1 MTAHP
6 AGQHPTGGVRPAS
19 TPDRGGEGY
28 LLALDA
34 GTGSCRAVLY
44 DLAGRQVALA
54 QREWSHP
61 ASAGIAG
68 SQNFDTA
75 GHWALICGC
84 IREILASVPD
94 PAAVLA
100 VGCTGM
106 GGGLVLYDRAGREL
120 WACANGDARAWPQA
134 EAMLAS
140 GMAER
145 LYRLGGGWISLSA
158 PPRLDWIR
166 HRQPAL
172 WESCARLSMIADWM
186 VYRLTGTLV
195 TESSNGSTSG
205 LFDLGARTWSASI
218 TDLCGLRPALFP
230 EVVAAGT
237 VVGTVTPEAARQTGL
252 APATRVVPGGVDTAL
267 ALAGSRL
274 HPQPPSPGRLT
285 ITGGSFWKHT
295 VVTTAATIEPAG
307 RLRTICDVL
316 PGQWLVEGIGFYA
329 GFALRWLRDRW
340 LRDHAAGPSPR
351 DDAPDGRLGYAALE
365 QLASTVPP
373 GSCGLLAELT
383 PVDAWTLARW
393 QPPFRGPPA
402 GLGKGRLGARVR
414 AIEEAAAYSARRS
427 AVTLTD
433 ILGIQLREVVLTGGA
448 ARSKVWPQI
457 LADVLGLTVTLPEIT
472 ESAAAGAAALAGLA
486 VGVRPDVADATGL
499 TSRPA
504 RVVEPAP
511 AGRRAYDEL
520 YGQWLARMAEQPG
533 RPGGS
538 ALP

>member
-6 AGQHPTGGVRPAS
+6 AGQHPTDGVRPAG
-19 TPDRGGEGY
+19 TPDPGGEGY

-34 GTGSCRAVLY
+34 GTGSCRAVLH

-61 ASAGIAG
+61 AIAGITG

-75 GHWALICGC
+75 GHWALICAC

-106 GGGLVLYDRAGREL
+106 GSGLVLYDRAGREL

-145 LYRLGGGWISLSA
+145 LYRLGGGWIWLSA
-158 PPRLDWIR
+158 LPRLDWIR

-172 WESCARLSMIADWM
+172 WESCARVSMIADWM
-186 VYRLTGTLV
+186 AYRLTGTLV
-195 TESSNGSTSG
+195 TEPSNGSTSG

-218 TDLCGLRPALFP
+218 MELCGLRPALFP

-252 APATRVVPGGVDTAL
+252 APATRVVPGGLDTAL
-267 ALAGSRL
+267 ALAGSQLR
-274 HPQPPSPGRLT
+274 PRPPSPGRLT

-307 RLRTICDVL
+307 RLRTICHVL
-316 PGQWLVEGIGFYA
+316 PGQWLVEGIGVYA
-329 GFALRWLRDRW
+329 GFALRWLRD
-340 LRDHAAGPSPR
+340 HAAEQPAH
-351 DDAPDGRLGYAALE
+351 DAPDEPLGYAALE

-373 GSCGLLAELT
+373 GSCGLLAQLT
-383 PVDAWTLARW
+383 PADAWTLARW
-393 QPPFRGPPA
+393 QPPFRAQHPGPGTAP
-402 GLGKGRLGARVR
+402 GLGARVR

-427 AVTLTD
+427 AETLTD

-448 ARSKVWPQI
+448 ARSKLWPQI
-457 LADVLGLTVTLPEIT
+457 LANVLGLAVALPGIT
-472 ESAAAGAAALAGLA
+472 ESAAAGAAALASLA
-486 VGVRPDVADATGL
+486 VGVRPGVVGAAGL
-499 TSRPA
+499 TPPA
-504 RVVEPAP
+504 GVVEPA
-511 AGRRAYDEL
+511 AERLAYDEL
-520 YGQWLARMAEQPG
+520 YGQWLRRRGEGRLPPAHPRTEARSKPA
-533 RPGGS
+533 
-538 ALP
+538 